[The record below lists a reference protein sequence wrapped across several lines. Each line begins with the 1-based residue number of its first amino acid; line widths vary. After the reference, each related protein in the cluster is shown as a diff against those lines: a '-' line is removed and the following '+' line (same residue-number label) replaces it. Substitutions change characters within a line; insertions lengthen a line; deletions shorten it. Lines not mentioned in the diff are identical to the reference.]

1 MADTKISALTDGNPA
16 QAGDALP
23 IARSGSNF
31 KITPAS
37 ILAYGTSPVAGT
49 TGTFTQTLAVTGV
62 ATLTAQ
68 PILSALTASSAVAT
82 DAVKGLVS
90 VTNTGTGNN
99 VLATS
104 PTIATPV
111 IAQINSAGALA
122 ILKLTTVASAV
133 NEITVENAATAGQP
147 HIYATG
153 SDANIGLH
161 LVAKGT
167 GYVNVQDPT
176 DGTKRMRFGV
186 SGATTGAILTLEGV
200 QTTARTL
207 TYPDA
212 TDTLVGKATTD
223 TLTNKTLTSPTMTA
237 PVLGTPASGT
247 LTNCTGL
254 PVAGITGTLPVTN
267 GGTGVATGTTAY
279 GLLAAGTTATGAFQT
294 LSAGATTTILVGG
307 GTSALPV
314 WTTATGSGAPVRA
327 TSPALVTPALGT
339 PASGA
344 LDSCTVDGFS
354 IGYRII
360 PQNSQSAAYTLVLG
374 DSGYQIYHPGA
385 DTTARTWTIP
395 ANSSV
400 AYPIG
405 TTITFINDTAAG
417 IVTIAITTDTMV
429 LAGAGTTGSRTL
441 AASGIA
447 TAVKMTSTRWM
458 INGTGLT

>member
-16 QAGDALP
+16 QASDALP

-49 TGTFTQTLAVTGV
+49 TGTFTGTLAVTGV

-82 DAVKGLVS
+82 DSVKGLVS

-104 PTIATPV
+104 PALVTPALDTPSALVGTNITGTAAGLTAGNVTTNANLTGGVTSVGNAATVITNANLTGDVTSVGNATTLTNAPV
-111 IAQINSAGALA
+111 IAKVLTGYASGAG
-122 ILKLTTVASAV
+122 TVAATDSILQAIQKL
-133 NEITVENAATAGQP
+133 NGNDATNA
-147 HIYATG
+147 
-153 SDANIGLH
+153 NL
-161 LVAKGT
+161 
-167 GYVNVQDPT
+167 
-176 DGTKRMRFGV
+176 
-186 SGATTGAILTLEGV
+186 TGAVTSVGNATLLGSFSSANLAAALTDE
-200 QTTARTL
+200 T
-207 TYPDA
+207 
-212 TDTLVGKATTD
+212 
-223 TLTNKTLTSPTMTA
+223 
-237 PVLGTPASGT
+237 
-247 LTNCTGL
+247 
-254 PVAGITGTLPVTN
+254 
-267 GGTGVATGTTAY
+267 GTGVAV
-279 GLLAAGTTATGAFQT
+279 F
-294 LSAGATTTILVGG
+294 
-307 GTSALPV
+307 
-314 WTTATGSGAPVRA
+314 A

-344 LDSCTVDGFS
+344 LASCTVDGFS

-374 DSGYQIYHPGA
+374 DSAYQIYHPGA

-405 TTITFINDTAAG
+405 TTITFINDTSAG
-417 IVTIAITTDTMV
+417 VVTISITTDTMV

>member
-49 TGTFTQTLAVTGV
+49 TGTFSATLAVTGV

-82 DAVKGLVS
+82 DSVKGLVS

-104 PTIATPV
+104 PTLVTPALGTPTALV
-111 IAQINSAGALA
+111 GTNITGTAAG
-122 ILKLTTVASAV
+122 LTAGNVTTNANLTGGVTSV
-133 NEITVENAATAGQP
+133 GNAATVVTNANLTGGVTSVGNA
-147 HIYATG
+147 ATVVTN
-153 SDANIGLH
+153 ANL
-161 LVAKGT
+161 T
-167 GYVNVQDPT
+167 G
-176 DGTKRMRFGV
+176 GV
-186 SGATTGAILTLEGV
+186 TSVGNAATVVTNANLTGGVTSVGNAATVVTNANLTGAVVSVGNAATLG
-200 QTTARTL
+200 
-207 TYPDA
+207 
-212 TDTLVGKATTD
+212 
-223 TLTNKTLTSPTMTA
+223 S
-237 PVLGTPASGT
+237 
-247 LTNCTGL
+247 
-254 PVAGITGTLPVTN
+254 
-267 GGTGVATGTTAY
+267 
-279 GLLAAGTTATGAFQT
+279 F
-294 LSAGATTTILVGG
+294 
-307 GTSALPV
+307 TSAARA
-314 WTTATGSGAPVRA
+314 TALTDETGSGAAVFA

-339 PASGA
+339 PTSGA
-344 LDSCTVDGFS
+344 LDSCTVGGLS

-360 PQNSQSAAYTLVLG
+360 PQNNQSAAYTLVLG

-405 TTITFINDTAAG
+405 TTITFINDTSAG
-417 IVTIAITTDTMV
+417 VVTISITTDTMV